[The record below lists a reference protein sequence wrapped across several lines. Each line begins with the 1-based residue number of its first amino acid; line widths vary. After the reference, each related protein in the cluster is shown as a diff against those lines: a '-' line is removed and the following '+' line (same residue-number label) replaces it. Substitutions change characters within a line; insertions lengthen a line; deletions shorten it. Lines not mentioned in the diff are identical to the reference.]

1 VEKSEEIKAKL
12 AKFFL
17 MVGKRQEMAVDKSDR
32 NIQLKKVV
40 DKSTATQFIQAKILS
55 KQKIPQLADFV
66 KI

>member
-1 VEKSEEIKAKL
+1 
-12 AKFFL
+12 
-17 MVGKRQEMAVDKSDR
+17 MVGKQQEAVADKPNL
-32 NIQLKKVV
+32 NIQSKKVV

>member
-1 VEKSEEIKAKL
+1 M

-17 MVGKRQEMAVDKSDR
+17 MVGKQQEAVADKPNW
-32 NIQLKKVV
+32 NIQSKKVV